1 MEEENM
7 EEKKNRLNDDML
19 EEIIGGIAPASAPPI
34 ILESMADQLAVALA
48 DNDVD
53 LEEGISK
60 VRLVLEKKRPSF
72 AKDKI
77 DKLAGLIK
85 DIFKFVLVDSGAH
98 KVCETK
104 EPPAHYVMIGKRCCF
119 GLAFRCHDKDTAAL
133 LAL

>member
-19 EEIIGGIAPASAPPI
+19 EEIIGGIAPASASPI
-34 ILESMADQLAVALA
+34 ILESAADQLAGALA

-77 DKLAGLIK
+77 DQLAGLIK
-85 DIFKFVLVDSGAH
+85 DK
-98 KVCETK
+98 
-104 EPPAHYVMIGKRCCF
+104 YKRPNR
-119 GLAFRCHDKDTAAL
+119 L
-133 LAL
+133 

>member
-60 VRLVLEKKRPSF
+60 VRLVLEKKRPLF

-85 DIFKFVLVDSGAH
+85 DK
-98 KVCETK
+98 
-104 EPPAHYVMIGKRCCF
+104 YKRPNR
-119 GLAFRCHDKDTAAL
+119 L
-133 LAL
+133 